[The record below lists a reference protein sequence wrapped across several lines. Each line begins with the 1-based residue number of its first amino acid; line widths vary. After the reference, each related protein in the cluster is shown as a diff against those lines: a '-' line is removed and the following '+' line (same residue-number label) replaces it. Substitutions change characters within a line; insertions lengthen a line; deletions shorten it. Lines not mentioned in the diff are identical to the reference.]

1 MTGKVPEL
9 NHLAPFMREI
19 ALLSKEERV
28 KRVLADRWLGYAK
41 AEEAVNK
48 LEDLIAHPKR
58 QRMPNLLIS
67 GPTNNG
73 KSMIIEK
80 FPRTHLSEN
89 KERYP
94 ETDRPIVIVQMPSDP
109 KISRFYS
116 ILLHG
121 LEVNLRHR
129 PRVSDL
135 EIMALQMLKSL
146 NVKIL
151 IIDETHNILVG
162 TTAAQREFLNLLRFL
177 GNQLKI
183 PIVCVGT
190 KEAYFAIRSDDQL
203 ENRFEPF
210 TLPLWKNDH
219 ELASLLASLT
229 STLPLQK
236 PSLLMEPELIHFLL
250 DKSEGIIGEIITL
263 LNKAAILAI
272 ESGEEWINKKI
283 LARIGYLSPTER
295 RRVSERDLIQ
305 S

>member
-1 MTGKVPEL
+1 MTTKTLEL
-9 NHLAPFMREI
+9 NHLAPSMREI

-28 KRVLADRWLGYAK
+28 KRVLADRWLGYTK
-41 AEEAVNK
+41 AEAAVNK
-48 LEDLIAHPKR
+48 LEALIAHPKR

-80 FPRTHLSEN
+80 FRRTHLLEN
-89 KERYP
+89 KDHYP
-94 ETDRPIVIVQMPSDP
+94 ATDRPIVVVQMPSDP

-121 LEVNLRHR
+121 LDVNLRHR

-135 EIMALQMLKSL
+135 EIMALQMLKNL
-146 NVKIL
+146 NVRIL
-151 IIDETHNILVG
+151 IIDETHNILAG

-210 TLPLWKNDH
+210 TLPLWKDDQ
-219 ELASLLASLT
+219 ELASLLASLA

-236 PSLLMEPELIHFLL
+236 PSLLTDLELIRFLL
-250 DKSEGIIGEIITL
+250 DKSEGVIGEIITL
-263 LNKAAILAI
+263 LNNAAILAI
-272 ESGEEWINKKI
+272 ESGEERINKKI
-283 LARIGYLSPTER
+283 IARIDYLSPTER

-305 S
+305 

>member
-1 MTGKVPEL
+1 MKNTALEL
-9 NHLAPFMREI
+9 EHLTPFMREI
-19 ALLSKEERV
+19 ALLPKEERIN
-28 KRVLADRWLGYAK
+28 RILADRWLGYTK

-48 LEDLIAHPKR
+48 LEALIAHPKR
-58 QRMPNLLIS
+58 QRMPNLLIC

-73 KSMIIEK
+73 KSMIVEK
-80 FPRTHLSEN
+80 FRRTHLLEN
-89 KERYP
+89 KDHYP
-94 ETDRPIVIVQMPSDP
+94 AGDRPILVVQMPSDP

-121 LEVNLRHR
+121 LEINLRNR

-135 EIMALQMLKSL
+135 EIMTLQVMNRV
-146 NVKIL
+146 NVRIL
-151 IIDETHNILVG
+151 IIDETHNILAG
-162 TTAAQREFLNLLRFL
+162 TTALQREFLNLLRFL

-190 KEAYFAIRSDDQL
+190 REAYFAIRSDDQL

-210 TLPLWKNDH
+210 TLPLWKDDH

-236 PSLLMEPELIHFLL
+236 PSLLMDPEVIRFLL
-250 DKSEGIIGEIITL
+250 DKSEGTIGEIITL

-272 ESGEEWINKKI
+272 ESGEERISKEN
-283 LARIGYLSPTER
+283 LARIDYLSPTER
-295 RRVSERDLIQ
+295 RRASERDLIQ
-305 S
+305 